1 VDESARRQLN
11 GRNRKEAIMSE
22 CCGSYTSQTLLNL
35 VDETDIKAAVRA
47 RYTQVAM
54 GEMLGCG
61 SPPNQSRA

>member
-1 VDESARRQLN
+1 
-11 GRNRKEAIMSE
+11 MSE